1 MKKVVVLVAALIL
14 TTGCTV
20 VNYQGLAQSKDG
32 SLYVSGNERAPFSA
46 PTAVV
51 LECMADG
58 EKDYV
63 CEKRYPADA
72 VDLFGDL
79 SMTRSM

>member
-1 MKKVVVLVAALIL
+1 MKKTIVLAAALAL
-14 TTGCTV
+14 MTGCTV

-32 SLYVSGNERAPFSA
+32 SLYVAGNERAPFA
-46 PTAVV
+46 NPTSII
-51 LECMADG
+51 LECKSDG
-58 EKDYV
+58 AKDYV
-63 CEKRYPADA
+63 CNKRYPADA